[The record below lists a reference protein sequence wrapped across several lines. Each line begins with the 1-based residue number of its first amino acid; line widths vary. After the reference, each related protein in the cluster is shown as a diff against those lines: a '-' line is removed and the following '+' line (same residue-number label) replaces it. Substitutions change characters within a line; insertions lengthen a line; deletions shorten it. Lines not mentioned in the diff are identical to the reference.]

1 MGILSSGGFLLSLRP
16 LIALR
21 RVLRMGRYLNDSWE
35 RSVSDNVKSAGAR
48 DALWPNYSPPHE
60 LVFSHGKGSELFTED
75 GEVYLDFLSGIAVTS
90 FGHAHPH
97 LVRLLTEQA
106 NRLWHVSNLFRIPGA
121 ERLATRLTEHCFA
134 DQAFFANSGTEAIEA
149 GLKAIR
155 GYQASKGHPERF
167 RIIGFSDSF
176 HGRTMAALAAAGNPK
191 HTRNFIPT
199 DYGFAQVAWED
210 MAALKS
216 RIDKETAGIIIEP
229 VQGEGGIRPV
239 NPEFLRE
246 LKALCTEND
255 LLLMFDEV
263 QCGIGRTGKLFAH
276 QHYGVTPDIM
286 ALAKGLGGGF
296 PVGACL
302 TTAEVGAAMVV
313 GTHGSTFGGNPLAT
327 AVGNGVMDLLLEPG
341 LLEEVA
347 VKGES
352 LRQKIE
358 QLIQEIPGV
367 VASVHGQGLMLGIK
381 CEVPNTDLF
390 TVLQRHKLL
399 VATAGGNMIRL
410 LPPLNISS
418 EHLQKGVDLLAA
430 AMRDLAA

>member
-1 MGILSSGGFLLSLRP
+1 M
-16 LIALR
+16 
-21 RVLRMGRYLNDSWE
+21 
-35 RSVSDNVKSAGAR
+35 SDNKTQAGAR

-75 GEVYLDFLSGIAVTS
+75 GDVYLDFLSGIAVTS

-97 LVRLLTEQA
+97 LVRVLTDQA

-121 ERLATRLTEHCFA
+121 ERLATRLTDHSFA

-155 GYQASKGHPERF
+155 AYQAFKGHPERF

-199 DYGFAQVAWED
+199 DYGFGQVGWED
-210 MAALKS
+210 LDALKAA
-216 RIDKETAGIIIEP
+216 INEETAGIIIEP

-239 NPEFLRE
+239 AAEFLSE
-246 LKALCTEND
+246 LKELCEANG

-302 TTAEVGAAMVV
+302 TTAAVGQAMVV

-341 LLEEVA
+341 LLDEVA
-347 VKGES
+347 AKGES
-352 LRQKIE
+352 LRHKIE
-358 QLIQEIPGV
+358 QLIEEIPGV
-367 VASVHGQGLMLGIK
+367 VESVHGRGLMLGIK
-381 CEVPNTDLF
+381 CQVPNTDLF
-390 TVLQRHKLL
+390 AELQKHKML

-410 LPPLNISS
+410 LPPLNLST
-418 EHLQKGVDLLAA
+418 EHLQKGVDILAA
-430 AMRDLAA
+430 AMADLAA

>member
-1 MGILSSGGFLLSLRP
+1 MSNSNQQASS
-16 LIALR
+16 
-21 RVLRMGRYLNDSWE
+21 
-35 RSVSDNVKSAGAR
+35 R
-48 DALWPNYSPPHE
+48 DALWPNYSPPHD
-60 LVFSHGKGSELFTED
+60 LVFSHGKGSELYSEN

-97 LVRLLTEQA
+97 LVKVLTEQA
-106 NRLWHVSNLFRIPGA
+106 NKLWHVSNLFRIPGA
-121 ERLATRLTEHCFA
+121 ERLATRLTDHCFA
-134 DQAFFANSGTEAIEA
+134 DQVFFANSGTEAIEA

-155 GYQASKGHPERF
+155 GYQASQGHPERF

-191 HTRNFIPT
+191 HIRNFIPT
-199 DYGFAQVAWED
+199 DYGFAQVPWQD
-210 MAALKS
+210 LDALKAK
-216 RIDKETAGIIIEP
+216 IDGETAGIIIEP

-239 NPEFLRE
+239 DAGFLSE
-246 LKALCTEND
+246 LKSLCEAEG

-296 PVGACL
+296 PIGACL
-302 TTAEVGAAMVV
+302 TTAAVGEAMVV

-327 AVGNGVMDLLLEPG
+327 AVGNGVLDLLLEPG
-341 LLEEVA
+341 LLDEVTA
-347 VKGES
+347 KGDS
-352 LRQKIE
+352 LRRKIHRLVE
-358 QLIQEIPGV
+358 EIPGV
-367 VASVHGQGLMLGIK
+367 VESVHGQGLMLGIK
-381 CEVPNTDLF
+381 CQLPNNDLF
-390 TVLQRHKLL
+390 AALQKRRML

-418 EHLQKGVDLLAA
+418 EHLQQGVDILAA
-430 AMRDLAA
+430 AMTDLAS